1 MSGTIKLEF
10 PKLTEA
16 AGQDVLMRFFQHVRE
31 KKEDTL
37 VALYRSENP
46 EYLPWESLKYK
57 DWVPDGF
64 TAEEFWH
71 AVKLWR
77 SSDRMKTPLTDEGGQ
92 HFFWRRLDRY
102 DEFLHRLDMAMG
114 GMQYRAD
121 HLGPKKQNR
130 YHVDALV
137 EEAIAS
143 SQLEGAH
150 TTRREALKMILE
162 SRDPVDKH
170 QRMIVN
176 NHQTMQ
182 KIKHQWKDEALSLT
196 LILDMHKL
204 LTRDAIDSGRPGV
217 FREDGDGII
226 VQGRD
231 NDEIAFIPPKM
242 VFVRRAL
249 ERFIDFA
256 NDELDIAFIHPVIK
270 AIMLHFYFAWLHPFC
285 DGNGR
290 MARCI
295 FYWYLL
301 RKGYAAF
308 AYIPLSMRIK
318 DSPVQY
324 ARAYLYSEQDENDLT
339 YFIDYNIRQL
349 QQAKKDY
356 EAYLAGKGERSEAQ
370 SIKIDGPYQFND
382 RQTQLIRHYMKDKN
396 ARTNVSA
403 YSKVYQVTPVTASR
417 DLKYMEEQGLIYSEK
432 KGRNVFY
439 YPTDKMRALIQS
451 SRE

>member
-1 MSGTIKLEF
+1 MTGIIKLDF
-10 PKLTEA
+10 PRLDQEQ
-16 AGQDVLMRFFQHVRE
+16 GQKTLMRFLNIRE
-31 KKEDTL
+31 QKEEAIGAI
-37 VALYRSENP
+37 VKSENP

-57 DWVPDGF
+57 KWIPRGF

-71 AVKLWR
+71 VVKFWR
-77 SSDRMKTPLTDEGGQ
+77 SNDMVKTPLKDADGTA
-92 HFFWRRLDRY
+92 FAWRRLDRY
-102 DEFLHRLDMAMG
+102 DEFLHQLDMAMG

-121 HLGPKKQNR
+121 LLGAKKQNR
-130 YHVDALV
+130 YYVDALI

-182 KIKHQWKDEALSLT
+182 KIKHEWKNEALSLP

-226 VQGRD
+226 IQGRD
-231 NDEIAFIPPKM
+231 SDEIAFIPPKM
-242 VFVRRAL
+242 AFVKR
-249 ERFIDFA
+249 EMQRFIDFA
-256 NDELDIAFIHPVIK
+256 NDELHTSFIHPIIK

-301 RKGYAAF
+301 RKGYTAF

-324 ARAYLYSEQDENDLT
+324 AKAYLYSEQDDNDLT
-339 YFIDYNIRQL
+339 YFIDYNIRQIQL
-349 QQAKKDY
+349 ARKDY
-356 EAYLAGKGERSEAQ
+356 EAYLIGKGERQEEDN
-370 SIKIDGPYQFND
+370 IKIDSPYKFND
-382 RQTQLIRHYMKDKN
+382 RQMQLIRHYMKDKS

-403 YSKVYQVTPVTASR
+403 YSKVNQVTPVTASR
-417 DLKYMEEQGLIYSEK
+417 DLKYMEENGLIRSEK

-439 YPTDKMRALIQS
+439 YATDTMRDLIKD
-451 SRE
+451 SR